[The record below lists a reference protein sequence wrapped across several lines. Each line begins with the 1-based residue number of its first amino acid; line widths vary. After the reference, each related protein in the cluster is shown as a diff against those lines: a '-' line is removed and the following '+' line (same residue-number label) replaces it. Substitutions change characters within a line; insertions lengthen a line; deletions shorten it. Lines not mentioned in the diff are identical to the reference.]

1 MPGIPGLPGGGS
13 LPALLLQSLNS
24 FMAHNPP
31 PGMPP
36 GMFGGGAAGGGLG
49 GLGGGGPISFEWV
62 FGGGIPGFP
71 GPNDGGNRGRPP
83 AAEAILRKLQVV
95 EFHSAADLAQLK
107 ESAST
112 CNVCLDK
119 YTVGQKGLKLPC
131 GHVFHPDCGAFL
143 DLERGE
149 RGGAVEGVCGSVGA
163 VEYPDAGLFPFSPRA
178 N

>member
-1 MPGIPGLPGGGS
+1 
-13 LPALLLQSLNS
+13 
-24 FMAHNPP
+24 
-31 PGMPP
+31 
-36 GMFGGGAAGGGLG
+36 MFGGGAAGGGLG
-49 GLGGGGPISFEWV
+49 GQGGGGAISFEWV

-112 CNVCLDK
+112 CNVCLEK

-131 GHVFHPDCGAFL
+131 GHVFHPDCGAIFEKS
-143 DLERGE
+143 DAG
-149 RGGAVEGVCGSVGA
+149 GGAGAGGS
-163 VEYPDAGLFPFSPRA
+163 
-178 N
+178 